1 MVKLAVEKCTN
12 VLFVDN
18 IDVDVDNNNDGDN
31 DADDD
36 DDDDND
42 NEVHVVEWGTP
53 RPHPAGGLSS
63 RHVSRSCAGHHPI

>member
-18 IDVDVDNNNDGDN
+18 IDVDADNNN
-31 DADDD
+31 D

-42 NEVHVVEWGTP
+42 DDHDDVGDNDYMIMTIRQV
-53 RPHPAGGLSS
+53 L
-63 RHVSRSCAGHHPI
+63 

>member
-1 MVKLAVEKCTN
+1 MVKLAVEKCIN

-18 IDVDVDNNNDGDN
+18 IDVDVDNND
-31 DADDD
+31 DDD

-63 RHVSRSCAGHHPI
+63 RHVSRRQRVITQFDAI